1 MRDDVPI
8 DRTALG
14 VVRGDIT
21 RVHVDAAN
29 SAPSGGGGVNGAIHA
44 PPAPSCSPPAA
55 PSGGAAVESTAGV
68 ADRILSFLRRAPG
81 RIPGN
86 LSAGDV
92 HARHACENTGCID
105 GPRICLVMIGSLR
118 CVTTADPGVTS

>member
-8 DRTALG
+8 DRTALR

-29 SAPSGGGGVNGAIHA
+29 SAPSGG
-44 PPAPSCSPPAA
+44 A

-68 ADRILSFLRRAPG
+68 ADRILSFLGRAPG
-81 RIPGN
+81 RLPGN

-92 HARHACENTGCID
+92 HVRHACENTGCID